1 MRINAEVTILFD
13 HDGLKIEV
21 NDVDAGISFLEL
33 RLNQEQTCRALSRSS
48 NTTCELAEV
57 WGLEHVGKTRE
68 HEMFEF
74 QLPAGTDLYNR
85 DKRAAITEIDRVCP
99 LGWKA
104 DHHFSS
110 QGSFF
115 TKDDQPWARTTIRRW
130 VEKTT
135 VGA

>member
-1 MRINAEVTILFD
+1 MRINAEVSILFD
-13 HDGLKIEV
+13 DDGLKIEV
-21 NDVDAGISFLEL
+21 NDADAGISFLEL
-33 RLNQEQTCRALSRSS
+33 HLNQEQTCKALSRLD
-48 NTTCELAEV
+48 NTGCETAEV
-57 WGLEHVGKTRE
+57 WGLEHVGKTQE